1 MSRLRSDLEALRED
15 LHPVVATLTT
25 LTLSSV
31 SNLERLSSPIHY
43 HPPSHMKR
51 ILLNA
56 LLGVCA
62 IAGTAAAQQ
71 IITPESVGAAPP
83 NWDVL
88 MRPRTHTPTKTTRAI
103 TAADLA
109 TRLYIFADDSMQGR
123 LLATPGNVKG
133 VEYIASEVKRM
144 GLVPMGDNGT
154 YFQSVGLVDRSF
166 DPGSRLSVGATSFS
180 PWTDFVVRDQGPGAR
195 SLDGAQAVF
204 GGTWG
209 DSASLLDPAS
219 AAGKLVVL
227 TVNPSG
233 VTQNSGG
240 GGNRGLVTRRFANAA
255 GIAVANLEAM
265 PSQMIQIFQQPNQI
279 LKDDQV
285 AQAPSFLYVTRRVA
299 SALLGAN
306 IDSVKTGALGGTV
319 TSTPRFGE
327 KPVQY
332 PARNVV
338 AMIPGSDPKLR
349 NQFVAIGAHN
359 DHIGWST
366 RPVAHDSIYIVNHL
380 FRTGGADDRPPQL
393 DAEQQGRVNALI
405 SDIRRRTNGASARP
419 DSIYNGADDDG
430 SGSVSALEIAEYFA
444 AQKAKPRRSL
454 LFVWHVGEEAGL
466 YGSQWFT
473 DHPTVPR
480 DSIVAQLNM
489 DMVGR
494 GSLADVTGVKKEGGR
509 IHGNPDYVQLVGSRR
524 LSTELGDLAEAV
536 NRVEKSPLAFDYTM
550 DANGHPQVIYCRSD
564 HYEYARYGIP
574 IIFFTTGGH
583 ADYHQVTDEPQYI
596 DYDRMARVATYV
608 ADLATRVGNL
618 DHRPVVDK
626 NKPDPHGQ
634 CVQ

>member
-1 MSRLRSDLEALRED
+1 MTKLIFAGF
-15 LHPVVATLTT
+15 VGTLF
-25 LTLSSV
+25 
-31 SNLERLSSPIHY
+31 
-43 HPPSHMKR
+43 
-51 ILLNA
+51 
-56 LLGVCA
+56 A
-62 IAGTAAAQQ
+62 ITASAQQ
-71 IITPESVGAAPP
+71 AIHTETSPGALPP
-83 NWDVL
+83 NWDL
-88 MRPRTHTPTKTTRAI
+88 LLRPRTHTPAPTTPAI
-103 TAADLA
+103 TATDLA

-154 YFQSVGLVDRSF
+154 YFQTVNLVDRTI
-166 DPGSRLSVGATSFS
+166 DPAGKLTIGSTTYT
-180 PWTDFVVRDQGPGAR
+180 PWTDYAMRDQGPGAR
-195 SLDGAQAVF
+195 SMNGAQAIY

-209 DSASLLDPAS
+209 DSASLIDPS
-219 AAGKLVVL
+219 RTAGKVVVL
-227 TVNPSG
+227 SVKPNAMAQTGP
-233 VTQNSGG
+233 GG
-240 GGNRGLVTRRFANAA
+240 INRFVISRRYGNAA
-255 GIAVANLEAM
+255 GIAVASMEQVPAQLV
-265 PSQMIQIFQQPNQI
+265 QFFQQPNQL
-279 LKDDQV
+279 LKDDENPAV
-285 AQAPSFLYVTRRVA
+285 PSFVYVTKPVA

-306 IDSVKTGALGGTV
+306 VDSAATGAVGLTV
-319 TSTPRFGE
+319 TSTPGISE
-327 KPVQY
+327 APVKY

-338 AMIPGSDPKLR
+338 ALIPGSDPRLR
-349 NQFVAIGAHN
+349 GEYVAIGAHN

-366 RPVAHDSIYIVNHL
+366 QPVAHDSIYVVNHL
-380 FRTGGADDRPPQL
+380 FRVEGADDAPPKL
-393 DAEQQGRVNALI
+393 DATQQAQVNSIIA
-405 SDIRRRTNGASARP
+405 DMRKRTNGASARR

-430 SGSVSALEIAEYFA
+430 SGSVSALEIAQYFA
-444 AQKAKPRRSL
+444 GQKTKPKRSL

-494 GSLADVTGVKKEGGR
+494 GAGSDITGSTKEGGKV
-509 IHGNPDYVQLVGSRR
+509 HGNPDYVQLVGSRR
-524 LSTELGDLAEAV
+524 LSTQLGDLAETV
-536 NRVEKSPLAFDYTM
+536 NRTEKRPLSFDYTM

-596 DYDRMARVATYV
+596 DYDRMARVAQYV

-618 DHRPVVDK
+618 DQRPVVDK
-626 NKPDPHGQ
+626 TRPDPHGQ